1 MCLAFQRTIGTLA
14 IGLAAVVTLPSCGG
28 GSSGSSNLPSVAV
41 AAPTP
46 IATVS
51 GATPTPTVTPTIA
64 PTTKP
69 TIAPT
74 AAPTA
79 TAIPVPNA
87 IAAATY
93 LTDNPG
99 LIFGNPTYFSV
110 SAATTTTPIDG
121 VLCTQPIE
129 QKQHFHNHL
138 TVFANGIQYAI
149 PLAIGLY
156 HPIKL
161 FGFGSMANPNPL
173 VGWYD
178 IDPADPTACHYD
190 IHVHAADGVFHIEA
204 TTATQAFY
212 LKDFL
217 DIWGVT
223 MSTTGFWKFTG
234 PTRWFETDESTGAPG
249 QHHVHEITGMDPSL
263 IQLTKKVEFTV
274 EIGTPLVPVPNYIF
288 IESQL

>member
-1 MCLAFQRTIGTLA
+1 MRTTVPTPVA
-14 IGLAAVVTLPSCGG
+14 TTVPT
-28 GSSGSSNLPSVAV
+28 AV
-41 AAPTP
+41 A
-46 IATVS
+46 
-51 GATPTPTVTPTIA
+51 
-64 PTTKP
+64 
-69 TIAPT
+69 
-74 AAPTA
+74 TA
-79 TAIPVPNA
+79 TAVPNA
-87 IAAATY
+87 ITAATY

-99 LIFGNPTYFSV
+99 LIFGNPKYFSV

-129 QKQHFHNHL
+129 RKQHFHNHI
-138 TVFANGIQYAI
+138 TVIDNGIQYAI

-156 HPIKL
+156 HPVKL
-161 FGFGSMANPNPL
+161 FGFGPMANPNPL

-190 IHVHAADGVFHIEA
+190 VHVHAADGVFHMEA
-204 TTATQAFY
+204 TSATQPFY

-223 MSTTGFWKFTG
+223 MSTTGFWEFTG
-234 PTRWFETDESTGAPG
+234 PTRWFKTDESTGAPG
-249 QHHVHEITGMDPSL
+249 QHHVQEITGMDPAL
-263 IQLTKKVEFTV
+263 IQLTKEVEFTV